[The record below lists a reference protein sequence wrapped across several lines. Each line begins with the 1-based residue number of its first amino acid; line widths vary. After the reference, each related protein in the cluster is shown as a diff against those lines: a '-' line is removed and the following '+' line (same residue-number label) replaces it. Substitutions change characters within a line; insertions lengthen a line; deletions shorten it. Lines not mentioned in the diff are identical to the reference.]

1 MESINKWDEQLK
13 AIEGIAGDRRVDRRY
28 GLKLELRWKLIRRQR
43 VLDTGSGAS
52 VDLSSGGILF
62 DAGRPL
68 PPGLNVQL
76 SISWPVLLHNTAA
89 LQLIVS
95 GRIMRA
101 SGTCAAIQ
109 MAQHEFRTIAQ
120 PPEHRPAAPPRA
132 SRAGRPP
139 PAGAAPALSSA
150 SARFCNRLVRC
161 RADLRPKWDRTP
173 GRSRPG

>member
-68 PPGLNVQL
+68 PPGLNVEL
-76 SISWPVLLHNTAA
+76 SISWPVLLHNSAP

-95 GRIMRA
+95 GRIMRT

-109 MAQHEFRTIAQ
+109 MVQHEFRTIAQ
-120 PPEHRPAAPPRA
+120 PAEQRSAASPRN
-132 SRAGRPP
+132 GRTP
-139 PAGAAPALSSA
+139 PALIAAAGSHFS
-150 SARFCNRLVRC
+150 FG
-161 RADLRPKWDRTP
+161 KFQ
-173 GRSRPG
+173 

>member
-1 MESINKWDEQLK
+1 MQSVNEWDEQLK
-13 AIEGIAGDRRVDRRY
+13 AMEGIAGDRRADRRY
-28 GLKLELRWKLIRRQR
+28 DLKLELRWKLIRRQR
-43 VLDTGSGAS
+43 LLDSGSGTS

-120 PPEHRPAAPPRA
+120 PPEHRPAASP
-132 SRAGRPP
+132 RAGRTP
-139 PAGAAPALSSA
+139 PAFMAGAGPQFSFGKVL
-150 SARFCNRLVRC
+150 
-161 RADLRPKWDRTP
+161 
-173 GRSRPG
+173 